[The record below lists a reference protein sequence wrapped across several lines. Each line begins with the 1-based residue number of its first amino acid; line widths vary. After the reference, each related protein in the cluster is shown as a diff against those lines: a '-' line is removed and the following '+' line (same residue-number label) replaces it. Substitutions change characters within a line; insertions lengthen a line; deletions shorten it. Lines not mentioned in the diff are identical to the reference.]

1 MAKERKPEWNKETR
15 KKRNTK
21 LRLKEIKSGKKKQTE
36 KLGISKR
43 KKRLTEI
50 VRKIEREGKAGLRGE
65 GWCEGCWIKHVE
77 IRSVQQALKNL
88 AGPRLNSKAQR
99 IRGRNLLELND

>member
-1 MAKERKPEWNKETR
+1 MAKKPP
-15 KKRNTK
+15 
-21 LRLKEIKSGKKKQTE
+21 E

-50 VRKIEREGKAGLRGE
+50 VRKIGREGKAGLRGE
-65 GWCEGCWIKHVE
+65 GCEGCWIKHVE
-77 IRSVQQALKNL
+77 IRSVQQQALKNL

-99 IRGRNLLELND
+99 IRGRNLLELNH

>member
-21 LRLKEIKSGKKKQTE
+21 LRLKEIKSGKKKKTE

-50 VRKIEREGKAGLRGE
+50 VRKIGREGQAGLRGE
-65 GWCEGCWIKHVE
+65 GCEGCWIKHVE

-99 IRGRNLLELND
+99 IRGRNLLELNH

>member
-1 MAKERKPEWNKETR
+1 MAKKTP
-15 KKRNTK
+15 
-21 LRLKEIKSGKKKQTE
+21 E

-50 VRKIEREGKAGLRGE
+50 VRKIGREGKAGLRGE
-65 GWCEGCWIKHVE
+65 GCEGCWIKHVE

-99 IRGRNLLELND
+99 IRGRNLLELPTKAERRRNLYLSFHTDTNLYQKTW